1 MSSIDK
7 INVGGVDFDINS
19 SPTPVMAPVET
30 GTTATQPYTVGDY
43 VIVGSTLHEVTS
55 AIAIGDTFTEGT
67 NISTSTSLGDE
78 IKQLNN
84 DLTDIITSSQ
94 IGSGTKNF
102 SISNTRKRLL
112 CITKKSGAIVESK
125 EIPVNVLESGDVIL
139 LGNTAPV
146 VGTKPTNLF
155 GGTTLK
161 TELLNKKLSIA
172 GGTASSS
179 TTNYMYNDENPSI
192 FLNSG
197 KSIGLETDLSDITG
211 ASITYNGSNSF
222 TIRVTDST
230 LSVYVY

>member
-30 GTTATQPYTVGDY
+30 GTTATQPYAVGDY

-55 AIAIGDTFTEGT
+55 AIDIGDTFTEGT

-78 IKQLNN
+78 IKQINN

-125 EIPVNVLESGDVIL
+125 EIPVNVLESGDAIL

-146 VGTKPTNLF
+146 VGTTPTNLF

-172 GGTASSS
+172 GGTASYS
-179 TTNYMYNDENPSI
+179 TTNYMYNDEDPST